1 MEEGK
6 RKRRFD
12 TTLLLRM
19 PKEMQERLKEFAHR
33 RGLTVASAIR
43 FLIAEA
49 LMMEEEWLA
58 ERAAPTPAKRPA
70 PRKSS
75 NRLPS

>member
-19 PKEMQERLKEFAHR
+19 PKEMRERLKEFAHR

-49 LMMEEEWLA
+49 LMEEEWLA

>member
-1 MEEGK
+1 MEE

-19 PKEMQERLKEFAHR
+19 PKEMRERLKEFAHR
-33 RGLTVASAIR
+33 RGLTVASAVR

-49 LMMEEEWLA
+49 LMEEEWLAEA

>member
-19 PKEMQERLKEFAHR
+19 PKEMRERLKEFAHR

-49 LMMEEEWLA
+49 LMEEEWLA

-75 NRLPS
+75 YRLPS

>member
-1 MEEGK
+1 
-6 RKRRFD
+6 
-12 TTLLLRM
+12 L
-19 PKEMQERLKEFAHR
+19 
-33 RGLTVASAIR
+33 
-43 FLIAEA
+43 
-49 LMMEEEWLA
+49 MEEEWLA